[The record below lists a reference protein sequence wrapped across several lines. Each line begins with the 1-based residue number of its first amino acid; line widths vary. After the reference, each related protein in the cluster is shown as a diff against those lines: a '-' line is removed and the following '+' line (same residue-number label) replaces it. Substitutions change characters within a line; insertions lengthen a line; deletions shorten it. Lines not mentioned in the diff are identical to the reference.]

1 MTDRQNNKLASYAA
15 TETVLDEHA
24 DALAPIPAAVRA
36 ADDFRTLLTELR
48 DAIRDQSD
56 YAPEG
61 EAKQALRDALTKA
74 AVPVAQAVAAWAE
87 EEGDVTLADQLDLT
101 KRDFSHS
108 REQDALDLAALV
120 HDKATE
126 HAAALA
132 DYGIAPDTLT
142 DLDAH
147 ITAFADALSAPR
159 HAIAERKAPT
169 EAIERLFPQ
178 IDRVL
183 TRRLDRLV
191 EQTAGTPFYSE
202 YKTAREIVDR

>member
-1 MTDRQNNKLASYAA
+1 MTDHQHNKLAAYTA
-15 TETVLDEHA
+15 TEAVLDEHP

-36 ADDFRTLLTELR
+36 ADDFRALLTDLR
-48 DAIRDQSD
+48 DAVHDQAD
-56 YAPEG
+56 YAPQG
-61 EAKQALRDALTKA
+61 KAKEALRDALTEA
-74 AVPVAQAVAAWAE
+74 AVPVALAVAAWAE
-87 EEGDVTLADQLDLT
+87 EEGNIALADQIEFVPS
-101 KRDFSHS
+101 DFLKG
-108 REQDALDLAALV
+108 REQDALDRAALV

-126 HAAALA
+126 HATDLE

-142 DLDAH
+142 TLDAR

-159 HAIAERKAPT
+159 HAVAERKVHT

-191 EQTAGTPFYSE
+191 EQLTGTPFYSE
-202 YKTAREIVDR
+202 YHTAREIVDR